1 MAKLQPITEAAMNP
15 RLAYDQKTSP
25 AQMIVI
31 GMDIVIVL
39 LALVFTVIPTVII
52 STYNPDTGTVISQE
66 VKDGG
71 KRTIYTTTFDYNGD
85 IINSKETSY
94 KSTKDTGVV
103 DGSIDLLVSKN
114 GDIEITKAV
123 KHVQT
128 ISGAIFLIS
137 TVFLIGTVIMS
148 KRFKKVFTNN
158 TSFTDARAI
167 VLLYSPQEW
176 KKAYPQLADKINP
189 TTGNIDSSYQPPLYE
204 TTKEKEVRF
213 KDTLEKHNQPQRS
226 L

>member
-1 MAKLQPITEAAMNP
+1 MVKLLPITETAMNP
-15 RLAYDQKTSP
+15 RIAYAQKKSP

-31 GMDIVIVL
+31 GIDIVIVL
-39 LALVFTVIPTVII
+39 LALIFTIIPTVII

-66 VKDGG
+66 AKDGG

-114 GDIEITKAV
+114 GDIEIAKAV
-123 KHVQT
+123 KRAQT
-128 ISGAIFLIS
+128 ISGAIFLIA
-137 TVFLIGTVIMS
+137 TVFFIGTVIMS
-148 KRFKKVFTNN
+148 KRLNKVFIDNPAF
-158 TSFTDARAI
+158 SDAKAI

-189 TTGNIDSSYQPPLYE
+189 ATGNIDSNYQPPLYE
-204 TTKEKEVRF
+204 TTKEKEMRF
-213 KDTLEKHNQPQRS
+213 NSTIERYKKSSQNL
-226 L
+226 